1 MTPGFVITTDIVIIT
16 GEKKTEVRQFA
27 GRGDGHTLF
36 KIVGFW
42 LISDLIHIDV
52 KLCLPV

>member
-42 LISDLIHIDV
+42 LISDLIHIV
-52 KLCLPV
+52 FK

>member
-1 MTPGFVITTDIVIIT
+1 MIPGVVISSDIVIFT
-16 GEKKTEVRQFA
+16 GEKKNRSKAVLL
-27 GRGDGHTLF
+27 RGAVIHF

>member
-1 MTPGFVITTDIVIIT
+1 MIPGVVIISDIVIIT
-16 GEKKTEVRQFA
+16 GEKTEVRQFF
-27 GRGDGHTLF
+27 GGWGGHTLF
-36 KIVGFW
+36 ETIGFW